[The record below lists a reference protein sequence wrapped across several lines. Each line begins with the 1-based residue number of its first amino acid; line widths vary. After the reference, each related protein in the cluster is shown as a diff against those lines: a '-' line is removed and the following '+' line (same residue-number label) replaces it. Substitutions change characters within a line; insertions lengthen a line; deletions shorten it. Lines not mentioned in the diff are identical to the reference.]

1 VTRSEHHFDAWCERD
16 GRAWSV
22 DIPDLR
28 VHTYGYTLGDAEEMA
43 RDAIAGVLD
52 VPIDTVSVTLHVDEV
67 EDQLAEARAAR
78 AARAQAAERERAAL
92 ARAVAALREAGASQ
106 RDAALLLGI
115 SHQRI
120 SQISAAGSGAAV

>member
-1 VTRSEHHFDAWCERD
+1 MTRSEHHFDAWCERD

-22 DIPDLR
+22 DVPELR
-28 VHTYGYTLGDAEEMA
+28 IHTFGHTLADTEEMA

-52 VPIDTVSVTLHVDEV
+52 LSVDSVSVTLHVQEV

-78 AARAQAAERERAAL
+78 AARAEATERERAAL

-106 RDAALLLGI
+106 RV
-115 SHQRI
+115 
-120 SQISAAGSGAAV
+120 SQISAAASGAAV